1 MLYNSFQNERLSALG
16 FGAMRL
22 PLLPGTEEIDQAE
35 LDRMVDAAIAA
46 GVNYFDTAYAYHGG
60 KSENAIGA
68 SLRRYPRE
76 SWNLADKFPG
86 HQNVKGLKPMQP
98 EEVFEEQLKKCG
110 VDYFDFYLLH
120 NICENS
126 LTHYYGMKI
135 NDCLSYFLEQ
145 KEKGRIRHLGFSSHA
160 TAETLAHFLDEYG
173 EHFEFCQIQLNYVD
187 WKLQNAKKKVELL
200 RGHGIPVWVMEPVRG
215 GRLAHFDE
223 VTEAKM
229 RALRPDESIPAWA
242 FRWLQTVTR
251 STMVLSGMS
260 NMAQME
266 DNIRTFSTEKPLDEK
281 ELALLGEIREMLA
294 KTIPCTGC
302 RYCCAGCPMELN
314 IPEMLAMSNEMA
326 IGSSITTIARYTA
339 LGEGKRA
346 DACIGC
352 GQCVQVCPQ
361 NIEIPT
367 ELEKLAE
374 IMAKPKS
381 WEQICAERAAAAA
394 ALKAKG

>member
-1 MLYNSFQNERLSALG
+1 MLYNSFQDEKLSALG

-22 PLLPGTEEIDQAE
+22 PLTPEGEIDRAE

-215 GRLAHFDE
+215 GRLAKFDE
-223 VTEAKM
+223 AIEVKM
-229 RALRPDESIPAWA
+229 RDLRPDESTPAWA
-242 FRWLQTVTR
+242 FRWLRTVPKP
-251 STMVLSGMS
+251 TMILSGMS
-260 NMAQME
+260 NLAQMQ
-266 DNIRTFSTEKPLDEK
+266 DNLKTFSEDKPLNDE
-281 ELALLGEIREMLA
+281 ELAVLDEAAASLA
-294 KTIPCTGC
+294 RMIPCTGC
-302 RYCCAGCPMELN
+302 RYCCAGCPMGLD
-314 IPEMLAMSNEMA
+314 IPTLLSIANDMA
-326 IGSSITTIARYTA
+326 VTKSFNVVARYTI
-339 LGEGKRA
+339 LGEGRQAA
-346 DACIGC
+346 DCIGC
-352 GQCVQVCPQ
+352 GQCEMVCPQ
-361 NIEIPT
+361 KISVPE
-367 ELEKLAE
+367 EMRRLAE
-374 IMAKPKS
+374 LMETQKT
-381 WEQICAERAAAAA
+381 WEEVCAERAAIAEAA
-394 ALKAKG
+394 KRGT

>member
-1 MLYNSFQNERLSALG
+1 MLYNSFQDEKLSALG

-22 PLLPGTEEIDQAE
+22 PLTPEGEIDRAE

-215 GRLAHFDE
+215 GRLAKFDE
-223 VTEAKM
+223 AIEVKM
-229 RALRPDESIPAWA
+229 RDLRPDESTPAWA
-242 FRWLQTVTR
+242 FRWLRTVPKP
-251 STMVLSGMS
+251 TMILSGMS
-260 NMAQME
+260 NLAQMQ
-266 DNIRTFSTEKPLDEK
+266 DNLKTFSEDKPLNDE
-281 ELALLGEIREMLA
+281 ELAVLDEAAASLA
-294 KTIPCTGC
+294 RMIPCTGC
-302 RYCCAGCPMELN
+302 RYCCAGCPMGLD
-314 IPEMLAMSNEMA
+314 IPTLLSIANDMA
-326 IGSSITTIARYTA
+326 VTKSFNVVARYTI
-339 LGEGKRA
+339 LGEDRQAA
-346 DACIGC
+346 DCIGC
-352 GQCVQVCPQ
+352 GQCEMVGPQ
-361 NIEIPT
+361 KISVPE
-367 ELEKLAE
+367 EMRRLAE
-374 IMAKPKS
+374 LMETQKT
-381 WEQICAERAAAAA
+381 WEEVCAERAAIAEAA
-394 ALKAKG
+394 KRGT

>member
-1 MLYNSFQNERLSALG
+1 MITREFQNIRLSGLG

-22 PLLPGTEEIDQAE
+22 PLTPEGEIDRAE

-200 RGHGIPVWVMEPVRG
+200 RGHGIPIWVMEPVRG
-215 GRLAHFDE
+215 GRLAKFDE
-223 VTEAKM
+223 AIEVKM
-229 RALRPDESIPAWA
+229 RDLRPDESTPAWA
-242 FRWLQTVTR
+242 FRWLRTVPKP
-251 STMVLSGMS
+251 TMILSGMS
-260 NMAQME
+260 NLAQMQ
-266 DNIRTFSTEKPLDEK
+266 DNLKTFSEDKPLNDE
-281 ELALLGEIREMLA
+281 ELAVLDEAAASLA
-294 KTIPCTGC
+294 RMIPCTVC
-302 RYCCAGCPMELN
+302 RYCCAGCPMGLD
-314 IPEMLAMSNEMA
+314 IPTLLSIANDMA
-326 IGSSITTIARYTA
+326 VTKSFNVVARYTI
-339 LGEGKRA
+339 LGEGRQAA
-346 DACIGC
+346 DCIGC
-352 GQCVQVCPQ
+352 GQCEMVCPQ
-361 NIEIPT
+361 KISVPE
-367 ELEKLAE
+367 EMRRLAE
-374 IMAKPKS
+374 LMETQKT
-381 WEQICAERAAAAA
+381 WEEVCAERAAIAEAA
-394 ALKAKG
+394 KRGT